1 MGDAVR
7 GAGAGG
13 AGGEDAVP
21 RQPGKTLREK
31 KKAGSKKTKPPDAEN
46 SPLNSATSAEP
57 EAGALEGG
65 IEGKEDGRD
74 SDSEVVLTH
83 GPQRAQDM
91 PEIAVC
97 DLNATVDKLILELKE
112 MQHRATTAEAIV
124 ATQKESLHIM
134 EQKISTSS
142 VFQDQIMTMVNYA
155 VGPLQAELEGKKAEM
170 SKLYNALGSL
180 NAQIAKA
187 NFDAKSHA
195 EVRCS
200 NCPLFERL
208 PSHRSRFFTPQK
220 AERLTK
226 AWGCSLD
233 ELKKENRKL
242 KEHNL
247 ALKSDLEQI
256 FSTDGPK

>member
-124 ATQKESLHIM
+124 ETQKESLHIM

-187 NFDAKSHA
+187 NFDAKAHA
-195 EVRCS
+195 EVPCS
-200 NCPLFERL
+200 TPPDFGTSPLSPFSPFRVAE
-208 PSHRSRFFTPQK
+208 SR
-220 AERLTK
+220 A
-226 AWGCSLD
+226 
-233 ELKKENRKL
+233 
-242 KEHNL
+242 
-247 ALKSDLEQI
+247 
-256 FSTDGPK
+256 TDKGMGVQLG